1 MASVKVRKG
10 MPSVQLTKN
19 EFAKRIRERFYDPD
33 FDKLTPAIDKII
45 ATAWR
50 TYDEYHKSPRV
61 RRAGAGFADPDFE
74 LPIEW
79 LETRAR
85 IRAAA
90 RWQKECEITIAH
102 PHCQRFITQRSHL
115 SR

>member
-1 MASVKVRKG
+1 MARIKVRKG
-10 MPSVQLTKN
+10 MLSVQLIKN
-19 EFAKRIRERFYDPD
+19 EFAKRKRERFYDPD

-50 TYDEYHKSPRV
+50 TYDEYHKSPRA
-61 RRAGAGFADPDFE
+61 RRAGGGFADPDFK

-79 LETRAR
+79 LETRADPGR
-85 IRAAA
+85 GAPA
-90 RWQKECEITIAH
+90 KGCKITVAH
-102 PHCQRFITQRSHL
+102 PHRQRFITQRPHL